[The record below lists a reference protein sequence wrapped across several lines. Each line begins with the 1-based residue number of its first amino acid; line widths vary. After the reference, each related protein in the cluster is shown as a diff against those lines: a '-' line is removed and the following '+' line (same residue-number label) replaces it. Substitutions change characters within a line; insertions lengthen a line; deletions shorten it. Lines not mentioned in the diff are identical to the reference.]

1 MAAGEV
7 DPAPWD
13 YNELQRCLT
22 NERLS
27 SYFADTDGSLE
38 HVFELY
44 EWNMA
49 ASAAVMEM
57 TSMVEVIVRN
67 ALDSA
72 LTGWASTRAP
82 GTSWLDL
89 ADLDDRGREDV
100 AKARNRATRWRK
112 VPEVHGK
119 VIAEL
124 SLGFWRF
131 LVESRYYTSLWVPAA
146 YRAFP
151 HGPEDRRTRQEAV
164 VERMKQLMVVR
175 NRAAHHEPI
184 HRRALD
190 NDLRAAT
197 DLSTWVSRDAG
208 AWLAEK
214 NSLRELIA
222 RHPAP
227 KNSRQ
232 SHD

>member
-1 MAAGEV
+1 
-7 DPAPWD
+7 
-13 YNELQRCLT
+13 
-22 NERLS
+22 
-27 SYFADTDGSLE
+27 
-38 HVFELY
+38 
-44 EWNMA
+44 MA

-67 ALDSA
+67 ALDAA

-100 AKARNRATRWRK
+100 AKARNRATRWGK

-131 LVESRYYTSLWVPAA
+131 LVESRYYGPLWVPAA

-151 HGPEDRRTRQEAV
+151 HGPEDRRTCQKAV
-164 VERMKQLMVVR
+164 AARMKQLMVVR

-197 DLSTWVSRDAG
+197 DLSMWVSQDAG

-214 NSLRELIA
+214 NSLKDHIA
-222 RHPAP
+222 RHPARQD
-227 KNSRQ
+227 SRQ